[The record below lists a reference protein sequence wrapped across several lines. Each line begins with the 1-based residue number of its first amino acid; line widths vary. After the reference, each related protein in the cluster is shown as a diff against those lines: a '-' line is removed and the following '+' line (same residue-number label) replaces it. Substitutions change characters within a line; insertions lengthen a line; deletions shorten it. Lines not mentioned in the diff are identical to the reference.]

1 MSDIFPSRKFSWQ
14 SPDLKLRG
22 CLSHSSQKRRSIEET
37 QARRWLPRFLRT
49 ARSSRESF
57 HRDIIAVNTYSAK
70 NCVSRVC
77 SFVYYSIGSSS
88 NVFGNFPVLL
98 SSQNPVPCFSLANEK
113 GAEDKKERELVENL
127 FSSSSLHSPFLS
139 SINPLS
145 FFCKRPSLLPFL
157 VSFPFRFLPEFRIQS
172 HKTRREYVSMV
183 TRGLLS
189 KSNNFISR
197 WKCTNIDKDFVFFI
211 ATRSNETM

>member
-49 ARSSRESF
+49 VRSSRESF

-88 NVFGNFPVLL
+88 NIFGNFPIFL

-113 GAEDKKERELVENL
+113 GAEDKKGKRTGREFLLVFVPAPTVFVL
-127 FSSSSLHSPFLS
+127 DPSAFTLLQTSFASSVPRFFLIPFSS
-139 SINPLS
+139 
-145 FFCKRPSLLPFL
+145 
-157 VSFPFRFLPEFRIQS
+157 RISYTESQNTQRICFYG
-172 HKTRREYVSMV
+172 HPRLIFQVEQFYITLEVY
-183 TRGLLS
+183 
-189 KSNNFISR
+189 
-197 WKCTNIDKDFVFFI
+197 
-211 ATRSNETM
+211 

>member
-70 NCVSRVC
+70 NCVSRVR

-88 NVFGNFPVLL
+88 NIFGNFPILL
-98 SSQNPVPCFSLANEK
+98 SSQNTVPCFSFANEQ
-113 GAEDKKERELVENL
+113 GEGDKKGKITDREFLLVFVPAL
-127 FSSSSLHSPFLS
+127 TVFVLDPSPFTLLQTSFAS
-139 SINPLS
+139 SIS
-145 FFCKRPSLLPFL
+145 
-157 VSFPFRFLPEFRIQS
+157 RFLLIPFPSRISYKESQN
-172 HKTRREYVSMV
+172 T
-183 TRGLLS
+183 
-189 KSNNFISR
+189 
-197 WKCTNIDKDFVFFI
+197 
-211 ATRSNETM
+211 

>member
-49 ARSSRESF
+49 VRSSRESF

-88 NVFGNFPVLL
+88 NIFGNFPIFL

-113 GAEDKKERELVENL
+113 GAGDKKGKRTGREFLLVFVPAPTVFVL
-127 FSSSSLHSPFLS
+127 DPSAFTLLQMSFASSVLRFFLIPFSS
-139 SINPLS
+139 
-145 FFCKRPSLLPFL
+145 
-157 VSFPFRFLPEFRIQS
+157 RISYTESQNTQRICFYG
-172 HKTRREYVSMV
+172 HLRLTFQVEQFYITLEVY
-183 TRGLLS
+183 
-189 KSNNFISR
+189 
-197 WKCTNIDKDFVFFI
+197 
-211 ATRSNETM
+211 

>member
-70 NCVSRVC
+70 NCVSRVR

-88 NVFGNFPVLL
+88 NIFGNFPILL
-98 SSQNPVPCFSLANEK
+98 SSQNPVPCFSFANEQ
-113 GAEDKKERELVENL
+113 GEGDKKEKITDIEFLLVFIPAL
-127 FSSSSLHSPFLS
+127 TVFVLYPSPFTLLQTSFAS
-139 SINPLS
+139 SIS
-145 FFCKRPSLLPFL
+145 
-157 VSFPFRFLPEFRIQS
+157 RFLLIPFPSRISYKESQN
-172 HKTRREYVSMV
+172 T
-183 TRGLLS
+183 
-189 KSNNFISR
+189 
-197 WKCTNIDKDFVFFI
+197 
-211 ATRSNETM
+211 

>member
-49 ARSSRESF
+49 VRSSRESF

-88 NVFGNFPVLL
+88 NIFGNFPIFL

-113 GAEDKKERELVENL
+113 GAGDKKGKRTSREFLLVFVPAL
-127 FSSSSLHSPFLS
+127 TVFVLDPSAFTLLQMSFASSVLRFFLIPFSS
-139 SINPLS
+139 
-145 FFCKRPSLLPFL
+145 
-157 VSFPFRFLPEFRIQS
+157 RISYTESQNTQRICFYG
-172 HKTRREYVSMV
+172 HLRLTFQVEQFYITLEVY
-183 TRGLLS
+183 
-189 KSNNFISR
+189 
-197 WKCTNIDKDFVFFI
+197 
-211 ATRSNETM
+211 

>member
-49 ARSSRESF
+49 VRSSRESF

-88 NVFGNFPVLL
+88 NIFGNFPIFL

-113 GAEDKKERELVENL
+113 GTGDKKGKRTGREFLLVFVPAPTVFVL
-127 FSSSSLHSPFLS
+127 DPSAFTLLQTSFASSVPRFFLIPFSS
-139 SINPLS
+139 
-145 FFCKRPSLLPFL
+145 
-157 VSFPFRFLPEFRIQS
+157 RISYTESQN
-172 HKTRREYVSMV
+172 T
-183 TRGLLS
+183 
-189 KSNNFISR
+189 
-197 WKCTNIDKDFVFFI
+197 
-211 ATRSNETM
+211 